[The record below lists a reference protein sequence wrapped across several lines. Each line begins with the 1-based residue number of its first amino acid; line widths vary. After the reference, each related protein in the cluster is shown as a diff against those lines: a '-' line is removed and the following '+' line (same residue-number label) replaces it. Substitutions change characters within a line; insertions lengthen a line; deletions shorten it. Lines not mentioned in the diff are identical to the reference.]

1 MSHAK
6 NVAFVG
12 DSLVIE
18 GVAMSMEHLADI
30 RLIRI
35 DPFAE
40 NLRQRLT
47 AAQPDLIVM
56 ELRAPWTARILS
68 LLCEWP
74 AVDVAALD
82 FNEQRLVLIS
92 SRQYTA
98 RTMDELLRRI
108 QTSRSIVGEATSP
121 ALSRQKM
128 S

>member
-6 NVAFVG
+6 KVAIIG

-18 GVAMSMEHLADI
+18 GVAMSMHSLVDI
-30 RLIRI
+30 RLTRI
-35 DPFAE
+35 DPFTD

-98 RTMDELLRRI
+98 RTMDDLLRRI
-108 QTSRSIVGEATSP
+108 QTSGSIVGEVASP
-121 ALSRQKM
+121 AVSRQNM
-128 S
+128 N

>member
-108 QTSRSIVGEATSP
+108 QTSRSIVGEGMSP
-121 ALSRQKM
+121 ALSRQKT